1 MLFTV
6 PKNSNIGGLNIG
18 SQSFNK
24 FIISKIPALANK
36 GGDLFAELLR
46 FGVIKIGDSWYMIH
60 IDQTRDR
67 RWQ

>member
-1 MLFTV
+1 MEVYWNIVLFTV

-46 FGVIKIGDSWYMIH
+46 FIIKDIPTH
-60 IDQTRDR
+60 KN
-67 RWQ
+67 